1 MIGCSS
7 HSYSEPQQEKARL
20 EKQQSENA
28 KIIESLQA
36 GILELNS
43 RPPPSIPRQVL
54 VDTFEEPIKEIIRS
68 KITPLIDDFQREMD
82 GILHTRNEDYKSLW
96 AKLGV
101 TQKMVNAIANQ
112 VNREQA
118 GLVVPANDETLSGSS

>member
-1 MIGCSS
+1 MS
-7 HSYSEPQQEKARL
+7 HSYLEPQQEKARL
-20 EKQQSENA
+20 EKQQLENA

-36 GILELNS
+36 GISDLND
-43 RPPPSIPRQVL
+43 RPPPSIPQQVL
-54 VDTFEEPIKEIIRS
+54 VDTVEEPIKEIIRS

-82 GILHTRNEDYKSLW
+82 AILQTRNEDYKSLW

-118 GLVVPANDETLSGSS
+118 GLVVPANVGTLPGSS